1 MHGIDTG
8 NSDTVPYH
16 VNSEHTLNWFRV
28 YWNDGD
34 YPGSSSSNTC
44 AARNC
49 GETED
54 GNCFCT
60 TTVAESVVFDNI
72 NPLSKIDV
80 LSQLFIGATGPQNFS
95 VPSPGDGFIAHIVAN
110 AVDASTVFEVQ
121 GLEIEEVRGERAC
134 RTCQSSVHVDQ
145 QESWII
151 NKLSQR
157 TVHLVL
163 G

>member
-1 MHGIDTG
+1 VHGIDTG

-54 GNCFCT
+54 GNCLCT

-121 GLEIEEVRGERAC
+121 DNGKTFFLKNIKSTV
-134 RTCQSSVHVDQ
+134 
-145 QESWII
+145 
-151 NKLSQR
+151 KLSTDNIPAPSFR
-157 TVHLVL
+157 NPPHFMSKYLSSDHH
-163 G
+163 